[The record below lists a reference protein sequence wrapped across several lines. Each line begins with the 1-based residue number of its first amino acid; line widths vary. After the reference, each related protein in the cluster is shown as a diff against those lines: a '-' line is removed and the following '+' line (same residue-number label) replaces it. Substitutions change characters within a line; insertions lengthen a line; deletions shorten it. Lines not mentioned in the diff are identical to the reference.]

1 MKIASCFACIVLAT
15 IKTEAGEIFI
25 TDDNRQ
31 SVELRSTDDV
41 RTTTMSK
48 VTMSADTIV
57 PDTIAADTTSRI
69 VEYPKWNV
77 GTNLLEWVGVMPNLK
92 YTTWAASL
100 NAEAYFAKRYSLR
113 LSAAYSDHD
122 YSGGDKHQ
130 GFTSYLVEPRFWFK
144 DDEHFRGFFGG
155 IYGQFGDY
163 NDIDTERKY
172 TGHFWG
178 AGLSAGYLY
187 PIWKGLAIE
196 FNVRAGYRA
205 TDINKYVFNEACD
218 RCLRERFSHN
228 KFVLSGFA
236 LNLSWRF
243 K

>member
-15 IKTEAGEIFI
+15 IKTEAGERL
-25 TDDNRQ
+25 TDDGKMPLLERAIVED
-31 SVELRSTDDV
+31 SVAFMPTDSLV
-41 RTTTMSK
+41 
-48 VTMSADTIV
+48 ADTLAT
-57 PDTIAADTTSRI
+57 DSTSRI
-69 VEYPKWNV
+69 VEYPRWNV
-77 GTNLLEWVGVMPNLK
+77 GTNLLEWAGVMPNLK

-100 NAEAYFAKRYSLR
+100 NAEAYFKGRYSIR

-122 YSGGDKHQ
+122 YSGGEKHQ
-130 GFTSYLVEPRFWFK
+130 GFTSYLIEPRFWFK
-144 DDEHFRGFFGG
+144 NDDHFRGFFGG

-196 FNVRAGYRA
+196 FNVRAGYRS

-218 RCLRERFSHN
+218 RCLRERFSKN
-228 KFVLSGFA
+228 TFALTGFA

-243 K
+243 E